1 MNFII
6 NLIIDYK
13 KGIELLLRNIRILF
27 MTLYLLL

>member
-13 KGIELLLRNIRILF
+13 KSIELLLRNIRILF